1 MKTLLGSF
9 CGMFCTVGFVNSF
22 GLFLEY
28 YKKDQL
34 SDQPESTIAWIAA
47 IDIFFIFGVS
57 VVSGPLLDTIGP
69 RVSTLYYQ
77 HNTNQTPS

>member
-1 MKTLLGSF
+1 
-9 CGMFCTVGFVNSF
+9 MFCTVGFVNSF

-77 HNTNQTPS
+77 HNTIQTPS